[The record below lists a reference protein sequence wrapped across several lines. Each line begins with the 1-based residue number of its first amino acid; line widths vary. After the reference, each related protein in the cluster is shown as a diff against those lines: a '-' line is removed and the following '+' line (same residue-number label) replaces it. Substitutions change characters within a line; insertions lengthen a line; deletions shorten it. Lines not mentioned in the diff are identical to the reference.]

1 MNGLGE
7 FSRSPAIH
15 RSGSKGWRIG
25 KWTFRRIGKGFGGW
39 NGIDGK
45 EMEHG
50 ARDGT
55 KMDWGLRLK
64 ALRLRGFVLFEF
76 LTTIDTISPK
86 IDEQK
91 RFYLVCGR
99 YIAKL
104 LRNSITLASCRHKLE
119 FLLII
124 FAENQ

>member
-55 KMDWGLRLK
+55 KWIGDYGSRPCDCGALSFLNCFNQYRYFFGEDKLIKTILPRLWSIYSQ
-64 ALRLRGFVLFEF
+64 
-76 LTTIDTISPK
+76 TS
-86 IDEQK
+86 
-91 RFYLVCGR
+91 
-99 YIAKL
+99 AKFDH
-104 LRNSITLASCRHKLE
+104 S
-119 FLLII
+119 
-124 FAENQ
+124 

>member
-50 ARDGT
+50 ACDGT
-55 KMDWGLRLK
+55 KWIGDYGSRPCICGVLCFSG
-64 ALRLRGFVLFEF
+64 GFYNERHLFDEDRRIK
-76 LTTIDTISPK
+76 TILPHLWSKYSQTS
-86 IDEQK
+86 
-91 RFYLVCGR
+91 
-99 YIAKL
+99 AKFDYACQL
-104 LRNSITLASCRHKLE
+104 PT
-119 FLLII
+119 
-124 FAENQ
+124 

>member
-25 KWTFRRIGKGFGGW
+25 KWTFRRIGKGFEWW

-50 ARDGT
+50 AHDGT
-55 KMDWGLRLK
+55 KWIGDYGSRPCDCG
-64 ALRLRGFVLFEF
+64 ALCF
-76 LTTIDTISPK
+76 LNYFNKYRYIF
-86 IDEQK
+86 DEY
-91 RFYLVCGR
+91 RRTNAIFYDCGR

-104 LRNSITLASCRHKLE
+104 LRNSITLDNRQHKLE
-119 FLLII
+119 YLLII
-124 FAENQ
+124 FAEKR

>member
-55 KMDWGLRLK
+55 KWIGDYGSRPCDCG
-64 ALRLRGFVLFEF
+64 ALCFLIF
-76 LTTIDTISPK
+76 LTNIDIFSTK
-86 IDEQK
+86 IIE
-91 RFYLVCGR
+91 
-99 YIAKL
+99 
-104 LRNSITLASCRHKLE
+104 
-119 FLLII
+119 
-124 FAENQ
+124 